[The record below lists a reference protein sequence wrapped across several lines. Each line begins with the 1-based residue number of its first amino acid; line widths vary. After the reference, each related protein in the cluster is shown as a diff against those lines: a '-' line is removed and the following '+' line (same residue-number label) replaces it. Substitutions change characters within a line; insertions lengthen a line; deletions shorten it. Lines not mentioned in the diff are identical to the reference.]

1 MFQQILQIPF
11 LLAVRHTLYCM
22 ITGLFIRC
30 VLPRIVFESF
40 ELTSPA
46 NNEAHLYSLHARP
59 HSRNDMH
66 CYYMKK
72 ILKVTFRKD
81 LLVPPPPLRFI
92 LVVMN
97 ELSTTFFVL

>member
-11 LLAVRHTLYCM
+11 LLAARH
-22 ITGLFIRC
+22 TGLFIRC

-66 CYYMKK
+66 CYYMKI
-72 ILKVTFRKD
+72 ILKATFRKD
-81 LLVPPPPLRFI
+81 LLVAPPPLRFI
-92 LVVMN
+92 
-97 ELSTTFFVL
+97 

>member
-30 VLPRIVFESF
+30 VLPRIDFESF

-72 ILKVTFRKD
+72 NIKID
-81 LLVPPPPLRFI
+81 IPPRFARPSLPQI
-92 LVVMN
+92 YMIPQ
-97 ELSTTFFVL
+97 S